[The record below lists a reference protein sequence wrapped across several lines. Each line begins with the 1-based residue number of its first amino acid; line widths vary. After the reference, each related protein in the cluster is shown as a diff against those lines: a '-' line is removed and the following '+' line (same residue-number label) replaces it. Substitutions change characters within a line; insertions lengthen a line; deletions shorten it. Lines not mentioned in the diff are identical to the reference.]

1 MKINVFRL
9 SLQFVLLLLFQ
20 ALVLNNILLFG
31 YATPLIYPLF
41 ILSLP
46 VDMPR
51 WLELIIAFSM
61 GLILDIFSNTG
72 GMHAF
77 SLTLLAFLRPYILAL
92 LAPREGYDPGE
103 IPSLYRQGAAWLS
116 LYLLIALFIHHL
128 AFYTLEIFSAAYVPY
143 LMARVFAS
151 LLISFLLI
159 FLIEVIFFKNPKQV
173 RL

>member
-31 YATPLIYPLF
+31 YATLF

-143 LMARVFAS
+143 LMARV
-151 LLISFLLI
+151 LCNQTEI
-159 FLIEVIFFKNPKQV
+159 
-173 RL
+173 